1 MTPEQLRQL
10 RDSLPAFAGG
20 EINSRPFSD
29 YCRFYGIDFTGRYPG
44 LEHQAGAVRS
54 GPYALSVHFWQRPGA
69 CSNLLLLHGY
79 FDHTG
84 LYNKLIEYGLSRNCN
99 VLIFDLPGHGLS
111 TGEAAVIDNFSDYS
125 RAIVNVLAAVKLPDL
140 PLWVMGQ
147 STGCAALV
155 DYAWKTPWP
164 FAAVVL
170 LALLVLPFDQL
181 VEHGP
186 GYEFVWERSAKCDA
200 VVELANIGPFAAVV
214 LLAPLVRPVGWLR
227 VRVAHTLLR
236 RFVDSIPRKFNENS
250 SDRAFLEFIQND
262 PLQCDRVSLRWIG
275 ALRRWLRR
283 LPKEDLRVGPALV
296 IQGDADG
303 TVDWRH
309 NMQVV
314 SQLFPA
320 SRVVYLPGAG
330 HQLANESGELLGR
343 YLEVVDEWVGRAG
356 LFQAGRSTV
365 SEQYAAADGALDG
378 GQLGQGDVAVLRVDV
393 DDHVA
398 D

>member
-155 DYAWKTPWP
+155 DYAWKTPW
-164 FAAVVL
+164 
-170 LALLVLPFDQL
+170 
-181 VEHGP
+181 
-186 GYEFVWERSAKCDA
+186 
-200 VVELANIGPFAAVV
+200 PFAAVV